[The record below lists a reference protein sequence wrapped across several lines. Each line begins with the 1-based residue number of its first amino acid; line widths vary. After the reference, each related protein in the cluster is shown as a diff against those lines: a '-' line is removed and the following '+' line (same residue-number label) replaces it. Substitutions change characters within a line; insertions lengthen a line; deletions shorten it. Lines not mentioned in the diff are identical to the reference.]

1 MPMIRESDVKNVRKA
16 KELLAEPGQVVI
28 RVHPARSVSMHRTGC
43 KVVLVFVTTAWHHTI
58 QLTNKTTAI
67 NALTTSIPSPANR
80 DVGIVKMMSTAS
92 EA

>member
-1 MPMIRESDVKNVRKA
+1 MHVAMATELMVKDGQNV
-16 KELLAEPGQVVI
+16 QS
-28 RVHPARSVSMHRTGC
+28 VHPARSVSMHRTGC